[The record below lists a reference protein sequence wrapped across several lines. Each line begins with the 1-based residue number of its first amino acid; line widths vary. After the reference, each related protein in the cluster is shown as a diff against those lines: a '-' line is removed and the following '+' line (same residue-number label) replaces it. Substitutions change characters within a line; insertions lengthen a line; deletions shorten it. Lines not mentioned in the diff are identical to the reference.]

1 MKNAQEVLFNETSL
15 KHISQ
20 IRVSFLRFWD
30 KLSFFGTSR
39 APSPTAAFYFGT
51 SGSRSP
57 RLFLF
62 RNVGASSPT
71 AVFYFGTSGSR
82 SPRLFLFRNV
92 GAPFPTVVIC
102 IGTSRQCSL
111 RLFFVSERRGAVP
124 HGSKTTCR
132 NSHCSCLPLWGRGT
146 ACGGRGLS

>member
-57 RLFLF
+57 RLI
-62 RNVGASSPT
+62 
-71 AVFYFGTSGSR
+71 
-82 SPRLFLFRNV
+82 LFRNV